1 MVICFLMTHL
11 GLLMRKVRIFFSKKQ
26 KKAPL
31 RQKKT
36 VGLPTN
42 RLNESFNV
50 LTQGEAKCHIH
61 LFSVWICCQ

>member
-31 RQKKT
+31 RQKKD
-36 VGLPTN
+36 GRSADQPP
-42 RLNESFNV
+42 
-50 LTQGEAKCHIH
+50 K
-61 LFSVWICCQ
+61 